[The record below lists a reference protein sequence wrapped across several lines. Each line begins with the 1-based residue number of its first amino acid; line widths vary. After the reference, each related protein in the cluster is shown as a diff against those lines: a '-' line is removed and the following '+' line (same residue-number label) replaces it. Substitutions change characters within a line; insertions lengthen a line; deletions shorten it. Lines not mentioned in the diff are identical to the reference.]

1 MRARRGTSP
10 WITRLVGSL
19 LAVAPLPAAAEFLD
33 PRMLEQAAEAD
44 AADEDAYD
52 PLSGLDENGRIPA
65 IRRPENLK
73 YPDRWRYLPEG
84 RLKPGSVLDRFLVSS
99 FITPYVFRSR
109 DVGTGVGLAISDLD
123 FRQQRRQERSV
134 LLLSYTSE
142 GQREYR
148 IKWRRWLH
156 QIELPEGGILTEE
169 RSFIDTEL
177 GYSRTLTHRF
187 FGLGG
192 DTDEPDETSYTEKT
206 VYASLDLERSVPQPG
221 SNWVFRL
228 GASGA
233 SHRLTPG
240 KVSNRPST
248 DDVYPGL
255 FADAQDHNMGWLR
268 LGLRYDTRDSQ
279 QSPYRGWHIGGLA
292 AWAPFQSGGDT
303 GAIYTWSA
311 SKVFRTFS
319 LFHNG
324 GDLREENPPTDT
336 VAFGFR
342 NQYARGELPFFELPS
357 LGGTEHHRGFIA
369 GRFRDRASWLG
380 AAEYRFWFL
389 PRGFAI
395 TRSIRVER
403 VGAALFYEVGA
414 VGGSVSGLFHEK
426 VRHSYGA
433 SLRVSFDRVNPLRFD
448 FGFSEEGMEFSLAYG
463 LSF

>member
-1 MRARRGTSP
+1 MRARGGTSA
-10 WITRLVGSL
+10 WFTRLVGSL
-19 LAVAPLPAAAEFLD
+19 LAAAPLPVAAEFLD
-33 PRMLEQAAEAD
+33 PRMVERAEEAD

-52 PLSGLDENGRIPA
+52 PLSGMDETGRIPA
-65 IRRPENLK
+65 ILRPEKLK
-73 YPDRWRYLPEG
+73 HPDRWRYLPEG

-99 FITPYVFRSR
+99 FITPYVFSSR
-109 DVGTGVGLAISDLD
+109 DVGTGVGLAISDVD
-123 FRQQRRQERSV
+123 FRQQRRQERSA

-142 GQREYR
+142 GQGEYR

-156 QIELPEGGILTEE
+156 HMELPTGGILTEE
-169 RSFIDTEL
+169 RSFIDAEL

-206 VYASLDLERSVPQPG
+206 VYAGLELERSVPEPG

-233 SHRLTPG
+233 SHRLSPG

-248 DDVYPGL
+248 DDVHPGL
-255 FADAQDHNMGWLR
+255 FADAEDHNMGWLR

-279 QSPYRGWHIGGLA
+279 ESPYRGWHVGGLA
-292 AWAPFQSGGDT
+292 AWAPLQSGGDT
-303 GAIYTWSA
+303 GAIYSWSA
-311 SKVFRTFS
+311 SKVFRTIS
-319 LFHNG
+319 LFHSG

-336 VAFGFR
+336 LAFGFR
-342 NQYARGELPFFELPS
+342 NEYARGELPFFELPS
-357 LGGTEHHRGFIA
+357 LGGTERHRGFIA
-369 GRFRDRASWLG
+369 GRFRGQASWLG

-395 TRSIRVER
+395 TPSIRVER

-414 VGGSVSGLFHEK
+414 VGGNLSGLFHEK

-433 SLRVSFDRVNPLRFD
+433 SLRISFDRANPLRFD
-448 FGFSEEGMEFSLAYG
+448 FGFSEEGMEFSLGYG